1 MHLSKQIEIFQK
13 LKLGSRK
20 KKKTEIQIPMIL
32 DKVFPSKQTENKTNR
47 IKEMGE
53 GSEYW
58 ENRRAFWVKKKVPV
72 V

>member
-1 MHLSKQIEIFQK
+1 
-13 LKLGSRK
+13 
-20 KKKTEIQIPMIL
+20 MIL

-58 ENRRAFWVKKKVPV
+58 ENKRAFWVKKRYL
-72 V
+72 